1 MNTPPRQKINK
12 EIQVLSNK
20 LYQMD
25 LIDIYRAFYLKAAGY
40 SLFSSANG
48 TFFRTDHMLGNKA
61 SLGKYKKT
69 EIISSVF

>member
-1 MNTPPRQKINK
+1 MNTSPRQKINK

-69 EIISSVF
+69 EIISSIF